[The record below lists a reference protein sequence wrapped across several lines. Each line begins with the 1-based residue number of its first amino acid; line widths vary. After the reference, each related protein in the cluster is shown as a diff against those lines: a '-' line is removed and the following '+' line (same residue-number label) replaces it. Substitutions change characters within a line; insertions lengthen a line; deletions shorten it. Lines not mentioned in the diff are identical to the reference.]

1 MVRTAAP
8 APPRATPS
16 LAPRTRPL
24 PADTAGATVQALGLA
39 TLVALGLIVRL
50 WVWGASDELNADE
63 ALPGLMA
70 RHIAA
75 GEELP
80 VFFYGQHYFGAVE
93 AYLIAALFSVFGF
106 RPWLAIVPPLVASL
120 ALIPITFALAHH
132 LAGRPAAWLAALP
145 VAFPPP
151 MLARLYTNSGG
162 GFSLAFALHGVAL
175 LCYLR
180 AFLPPPPPR
189 AAASPRSPMASMAW
203 GAAFSLIS
211 GLLCWIWQ
219 PALALYPVLLALLWW
234 RRPSL
239 RHSWRFAL
247 VVAPVLV
254 GLAPPLLYNLYHGW
268 PSATQLVRKYGA
280 VPGTEAA
287 PGIGSGSQALGSLL
301 LIAFGGGNEAEG
313 GVNPLQGALVATA
326 FPLTLLLLRAAPQW
340 RPDRWRAAWLL
351 ALVAAVD
358 AIAAHGTVRH
368 LAPVAHLGFAFAGA
382 AVALLAGRL
391 PAPRLVR
398 YAGAALTGLV
408 VFVVPNVWLDAHA
421 AGLFQ
426 RFVAGRGDVRAA
438 VAALDA
444 RGLTTGY
451 ADYWTAYPVAY
462 FSAER
467 IALDPSVATI
477 WGERVDRYPAGTGR
491 VHSVGDLSRLFLLLD
506 DRCSPLPYLL
516 PLEQEEAAYR
526 LEHVARW
533 YLLWDIRPPPD
544 ATDRTMVKWYRVI
557 ISRAHC

>member
-1 MVRTAAP
+1 MVRTGARAF
-8 APPRATPS
+8 PRAAPS
-16 LAPRTRPL
+16 LAPWSRPL
-24 PADTAGATVQALGLA
+24 PADTAGVTAQALGLA

-50 WVWGASDELNADE
+50 WVWGTSDELNADE

-75 GEELP
+75 REELP

-106 RPWLAIVPPLVASL
+106 RPWLAVVPPLVASL
-120 ALIPITFALAHH
+120 ALIPITFALARH
-132 LAGRPAAWLAALP
+132 LAGHPAAWLAALP

-180 AFLPPPPPR
+180 AFLPSPLSPLSPP
-189 AAASPRSPMASMAW
+189 ASSARSAVIW
-203 GAAFSLIS
+203 GMAFSLVS

-219 PALALYPVLLALLWW
+219 PALALYPILLVLLWW

-239 RHSWRFAL
+239 RRPWRLAL

-254 GLAPPLLYNLYHGW
+254 GLAPPLLYNLYQGW

-287 PGIGSGSQALGSLL
+287 PGIGSGTQALGTLL

-313 GVNPLQGALVATA
+313 GANPLQAALVATA
-326 FPLTLLLLRAAPQW
+326 LPLTLLLLRASPPW

-351 ALVAAVD
+351 SLVAAVD
-358 AIAAHGTVRH
+358 AVAAHGTVRH
-368 LAPVAHLGFAFAGA
+368 LAPVAHLGFAFAGG

-391 PAPRLVR
+391 PAPRTVR

-408 VFVVPNVWLDAHA
+408 VFVVPNVWLDIQA

-426 RFVAGRGDVRAA
+426 RFVAGSGDVRAA

-477 WGERVDRYPAGTGR
+477 WGERVDRYPPGARR

-516 PLEQEEAAYR
+516 PLEQEDATYR
-526 LEHVARW
+526 LELVSRW
-533 YLLWDIRPPPD
+533 YLLWNIRPPPD
-544 ATDRTMVKWYRVI
+544 AVDRTMVKWYRVI
-557 ISRAHC
+557 VSRTHC